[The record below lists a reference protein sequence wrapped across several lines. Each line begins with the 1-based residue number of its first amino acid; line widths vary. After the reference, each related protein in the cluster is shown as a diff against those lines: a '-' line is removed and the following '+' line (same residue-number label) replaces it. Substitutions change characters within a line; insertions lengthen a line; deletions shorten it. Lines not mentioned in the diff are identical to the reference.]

1 MASGVLFIGWGP
13 GVPGRE
19 QQALKVFGEGVA
31 YWTQLQQQGVIE
43 SFEPVALE
51 PHGGELA
58 GFALLRGDQERLS
71 RLRLEPEFIDLNT
84 RAQLVVTHL
93 GVVTGYVGEGL
104 NQLFAGF
111 GKHAAE
117 LA

>member
-13 GVPGRE
+13 AMPGRE
-19 QQALKVFGEGVA
+19 QQALKVFGEAVA
-31 YWTQLQQQGVIE
+31 YWTQLQQQGVLE

-71 RLRLEPEFIDLNT
+71 RLRIEPEFVDLNT
-84 RAQLVVTHL
+84 RAQLVVMHF
-93 GVVTGYVGEGL
+93 GVVLGYVGEGL

-111 GKHAAE
+111 GKHAAA
-117 LA
+117 LS

>member
-1 MASGVLFIGWGP
+1 MATGVLFIGWGP
-13 GVPGRE
+13 TIPGRE
-19 QQALKVFGEGVA
+19 QQALKVFGEAVA
-31 YWTQLQQQGVIE
+31 YWTGLQQRGEIT

-58 GFALLRGDQERLS
+58 GFTLLHGDQERLS
-71 RLRLEPEFIDLNT
+71 QLRIDPAFVDLNT
-84 RAQLVVTHL
+84 RAQLVVTNF
-93 GVVTGYVGEGL
+93 GVVMGYIGEGL
-104 NQLFAGF
+104 NQLFTDF

>member
-1 MASGVLFIGWGP
+1 MATGVLFIGWGP
-13 GVPGRE
+13 AIPGRE
-19 QQALKVFGEGVA
+19 QQALKVFGDAVA
-31 YWTQLQQQGVIE
+31 YWSDLQQRGEIT

-58 GFALLRGDQERLS
+58 GFAILRGDQERLS
-71 RLRLEPEFIDLNT
+71 RLRIDPAFVDLNT
-84 RAQLVVTHL
+84 RGQLVVTHF
-93 GVVTGYVGEGL
+93 GVVMGYVGEGL

-111 GKHAAE
+111 GKHAAA

>member
-1 MASGVLFIGWGP
+1 MAAGVLFIGWGP
-13 GVPGRE
+13 AVVGRE
-19 QQALKVFGEGVA
+19 QQALKVFGDAVA
-31 YWTQLQQQGVIE
+31 YWTGLQQRGEIT

-58 GFALLRGDQERLS
+58 GFALLHGDQEPLN
-71 RLRLEPEFIDLNT
+71 RLRLDPEFVDLNT
-84 RAQLVVTHL
+84 RAQLVVTNF
-93 GVVTGYVGEGL
+93 GVVMGYVGEGL